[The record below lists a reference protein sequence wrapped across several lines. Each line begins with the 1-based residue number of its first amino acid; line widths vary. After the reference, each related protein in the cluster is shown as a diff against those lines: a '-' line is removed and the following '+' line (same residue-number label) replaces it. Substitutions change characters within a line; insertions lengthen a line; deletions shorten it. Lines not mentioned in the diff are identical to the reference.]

1 MVSKRKL
8 TLSIALAIAAI
19 GLASLAYAQTETG
32 RIAGTVFD
40 PSGAVIP
47 NAMVSVKSAA
57 TGLARQTTTTRAGTY
72 AMTNLQPGR
81 YAVTA
86 EATGFAPVTQTADI
100 TVGAAIAVD
109 VHMTVGGVTAAV
121 EVTEAPLGLINVEN
135 QTISQ
140 TVSGPEV
147 QL

>member
-1 MVSKRKL
+1 MLTKRKS
-8 TLSIALAIAAI
+8 TLSIALAIIAAI
-19 GLASLAYAQTETG
+19 GLANLAYSQAETG

-40 PSGAVIP
+40 PSGAVVP

-57 TGLARQTTTTRAGTY
+57 TGLTRQTTTTRAGTY

-109 VHMTVGGVTAAV
+109 VHMTVGGVT
-121 EVTEAPLGLINVEN
+121 
-135 QTISQ
+135 
-140 TVSGPEV
+140 
-147 QL
+147 